1 MAAITVSW
9 LILVKDT
16 ESSVEQGM
24 TSEQISDKFRIKH
37 PTNKGFSSMSVRT
50 FCRKINIG
58 RNCKFSKI
66 GLMKEVF
73 QWTSDANF
81 DIAISIFQK
90 ISPEY
95 WKLTIFLFLSIAKEN
110 FNFVAWS
117 ILERTWL
124 KTLVVFPELWVK
136 LDFSRFFSFLHQ
148 LIDSKKNPGELQ
160 SKVNFLSGGK

>member
-95 WKLTIFLFLSIAKEN
+95 
-110 FNFVAWS
+110 
-117 ILERTWL
+117 
-124 KTLVVFPELWVK
+124 
-136 LDFSRFFSFLHQ
+136 
-148 LIDSKKNPGELQ
+148 
-160 SKVNFLSGGK
+160 